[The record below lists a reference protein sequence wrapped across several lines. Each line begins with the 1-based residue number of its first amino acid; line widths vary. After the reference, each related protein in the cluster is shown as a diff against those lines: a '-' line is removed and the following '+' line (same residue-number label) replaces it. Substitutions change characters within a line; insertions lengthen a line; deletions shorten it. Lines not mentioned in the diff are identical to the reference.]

1 MIARLRGRLIAGDEG
16 TLVLDVGGV
25 GFAIHAPTS
34 LIASLA
40 IGEQVALHT
49 HLIVREDALTLYG
62 FATQDELR
70 LFNLLLTVSGV
81 GPRLAL
87 ALLSALSPEAL
98 RLAISREQADLL
110 GRIPG
115 LGPKTA
121 RKIIFELKEKVGMGE
136 GVPREL
142 ASLTSAD
149 AEVIEALTALGYS
162 IVEAQRAVQSV
173 PADVTDVE
181 ERLRLAL
188 SSFTSP

>member
-1 MIARLRGRLIAGDEG
+1 MIARLRGHLLAREEG
-16 TLVLDVGGV
+16 TLVLDVGGIGLTV
-25 GFAIHAPTS
+25 HAPTP

-40 IGEQVALHT
+40 VGEQVILHT
-49 HLIVREDALTLYG
+49 HLIVRQDALILYG
-62 FATQDELR
+62 FAAQDELR

-87 ALLSALSPEAL
+87 GLLSSMSPESL
-98 RLAISREQADLL
+98 RLAISRDQADLL
-110 GRIPG
+110 SRIPG

-121 RKIIFELKEKVGMGE
+121 RKIIFDLKEKVGMGE
-136 GVPREL
+136 GVPEEL

-173 PADVTDVE
+173 PRDVTDVE
-181 ERLRLAL
+181 ERLRIAL
-188 SSFTSP
+188 SSFASP